1 MNSDRPSSTALM
13 VALSVLREGYRHQLP
28 PLCQRLAAE
37 ALQQASLGWRSLSSL
52 ARHGAGR
59 LALALLE
66 RLVLPGLA
74 RHHCQRKHWIL
85 QRLTAHP
92 QPWRWLWLGAGFDAL
107 GLVLRQR
114 EARIDLLELDH
125 PASLAHRQRLPA
137 WREHSATAV
146 RPLLMPRDATDLLA
160 LCAQAPR
167 SVIAEGVPM
176 YLPGRPLL
184 RLLRRLSRLPQP
196 PRLLFSA
203 LQPCAAAAA
212 GFRQPGGLTQRWLRA
227 RGEPFLWR
235 AEPGRLQRLL
245 SRHGYRIEACWSG
258 EALGEYVLD
267 ASPTASRNQD

>member
-13 VALSVLREGYRHQLP
+13 VALSVLREGRRHRLP

-74 RHHCQRKHWIL
+74 RHHCQRKQWIL
-85 QRLTAHP
+85 QRLTACP

-137 WREHSATAV
+137 WREHSKTAPL
-146 RPLLMPRDATDLLA
+146 PLLMPRDAGQLVA
-160 LCAQAPR
+160 FCAQAPR

-184 RLLRRLSRLPQP
+184 RLLRRLARLPQP

-203 LQPCAAAAA
+203 LQPCAASGG
-212 GFRQPGGLTQRWLRA
+212 GFRQPGGLTRRWLHA

-235 AEPGRLQRLL
+235 AEATRLQRLL
-245 SRHGYRIEACWSG
+245 GRHGYRVEACWRG
-258 EALGEYVLD
+258 EALGEYVID
-267 ASPTASRNQD
+267 ASPAARTDQD